1 MPKLF
6 FLVSGEHETLPFSEL
21 KAILE
26 AEGFQYKVLE
36 RLTQVL
42 RLEGKRESVRV
53 VASRAALTRV
63 GAEEIFK
70 CEADNAEIIRKLS
83 QTPLENFIKSG
94 ETFVVRMKRV
104 AGSSPHLST
113 LWLERKIGEIILNKV
128 ANVKVNLFN
137 PDKVFFGILTQNQ
150 FIFGLKLAEVKPK
163 PFVQRRPKNKPF
175 FHPSAMPAKLSRCM
189 VNLARPKRNSLFL
202 DPFCGTGSLLI
213 EAGLI
218 GCRLIGCDIKR
229 LMVKG
234 SRENLRFCG
243 LKPEGLIVADAR
255 KPPFSYADCV
265 STDPPY
271 GRSATTM
278 GSTTKEI
285 VSETLNMLLDII
297 PKGGHICMASPKTV
311 QLGTVGKE
319 IGYKHLESHFVYVHR
334 SLTREIAVFKRP

>member
-6 FLVSGEHETLPFSEL
+6 FSVSGEHETLPFSEL

-26 AEGFQYKVLE
+26 AERFRFRVL
-36 RLTQVL
+36 RKLTQVL
-42 RLEGKRESVRV
+42 MLEGEQESVKA
-53 VASRAALTRV
+53 VAARAALTRV
-63 GAEEIFK
+63 GAEEIFT
-70 CEADNAEIIRKLS
+70 CQADYAEIIKHVS
-83 QTPLENFIKSG
+83 QTPLEAFIKPR
-94 ETFVVRMKRV
+94 ETFVVRVKRI

-113 LWLERKIGEIILNKV
+113 AKLERKIGEIILNKV
-128 ANVKVNLFN
+128 ENVKVNLFC
-137 PDKVFFGILTQNQ
+137 PKRPFFGVITQDK
-150 FIFGLKLAEVKPK
+150 FMFGLKLAEVKPK

-189 VNLARPKRNSLFL
+189 VNLARPRKNSIFF

-218 GCRLIGCDIKR
+218 GCKLIGCDIKR

-234 SRENLRFCG
+234 SMENLRFFG
-243 LKPEGLIVADAR
+243 LKPEGLVVADAR
-255 KPPFSYADCV
+255 KPPFNYADCV

-278 GSTTKEI
+278 GLTTKQI
-285 VSETLNMLLDII
+285 VRETLNVFLGII
-297 PKGGHICMASPKTV
+297 PKGGYICMASPKTV
-311 QLGTVGKE
+311 QLGNIGKE
-319 IGYKHLESHFVYVHR
+319 IGYEHLESHFVYVHR